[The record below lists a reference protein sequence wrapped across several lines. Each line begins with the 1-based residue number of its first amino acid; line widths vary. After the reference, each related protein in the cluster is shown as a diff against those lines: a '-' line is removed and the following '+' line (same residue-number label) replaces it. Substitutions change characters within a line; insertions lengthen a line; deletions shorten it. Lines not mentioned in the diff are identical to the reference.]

1 MRRFCG
7 DCLSANFSEVGTGLG
22 DIGIFDW
29 LFFYDFRAR
38 PPAGGRGLSANS
50 SEVGTGLVEIG
61 IVDQLFFYDFRA
73 RPPAGGRRPPGR
85 KATGLGGERPRREGV
100 QGPGLA
106 GARVR
111 RAHGNGGVV
120 RALSP
125 ASPLCELLQVPAQ
138 HLSRL
143 HQDRFS
149 GRHVLLP
156 LLAQD
161 RPGRWPSH

>member
-100 QGPGLA
+100 QGPCWCEGPESPREWRRGASVVASIPAMRTAA
-106 GARVR
+106 GAGATSVEAAPRSLF
-111 RAHGNGGVV
+111 RAP
-120 RALSP
+120 RTASP
-125 ASPLCELLQVPAQ
+125 AGTRSPRTMA
-138 HLSRL
+138 
-143 HQDRFS
+143 
-149 GRHVLLP
+149 
-156 LLAQD
+156 
-161 RPGRWPSH
+161 